1 VCEQWRPGRHRRLRK
16 RPRCERT
23 RVRACAQCDGWD
35 ACSRSWKVEP
45 EGGGRLFV
53 ETWSFRIIFVSFLR
67 EIMFPHVQPIRCDQK
82 THRSVYF
89 TAGQEKNIFL
99 PQGVSDFWWSREYS
113 QSYLKRMSQNI
124 WEMVRFG
131 WVLKWKWCVSGG
143 KKDLGNFH
151 IVQPIRCDPANASFR
166 VLYCGSGK
174 KFRSTT
180 WGVRLW
186 WSREYPRYI

>member
-1 VCEQWRPGRHRRLRK
+1 MNNGVLGATAACGRDPDVSAHVSALA
-16 RPRCERT
+16 PSVT
-23 RVRACAQCDGWD
+23 GVD

-53 ETWSFRIIFVSFLR
+53 ETCPFRIIFVSFLR
-67 EIMFPHVQPIRCDQK
+67 EIMFPHVRPIRCDQK

-131 WVLKWKWCVSGG
+131 WVLKWKWWVSGG

-166 VLYCGSGK
+166 VLYCGK
-174 KFRSTT
+174 KISFYHLGCQTLVVARVS
-180 WGVRLW
+180 
-186 WSREYPRYI
+186 